1 MSSCGGN
8 SYRRTTT
15 EFDMENN
22 PTGNIGRVNGAEMR
36 SPFALPLPGSI
47 AYGDLPQFPKH
58 GLLPFRRTIRRPPS

>member
-1 MSSCGGN
+1 
-8 SYRRTTT
+8 
-15 EFDMENN
+15 MENN